1 MSSFLELKDLKVHFP
16 IRGGIFN
23 TIQDWVY
30 AVDGVDMIIEEGK
43 TYGLVGESGSGKTT
57 IGKAIIGLEPI
68 TSGQVLY
75 NGVDVTNKARSR
87 KSEYAD
93 YNKDIQMIFQDSTSS
108 LNPKKRIRDIIAE
121 PMRNYFNYTDAE
133 EMNEVIRLLEIV
145 GLNEDA
151 IYRYPHEFSGGQRQ
165 RIGVARAVASSP
177 KLIIADE
184 PTSAL
189 DLSVQA
195 QVLNFMRR
203 IQDEYGLSYLFISH
217 DLSVV
222 KYMADD
228 IAIMHRGRFVE
239 RGLKEKIFEDPQHIY
254 TRRLL
259 SAIPQ
264 IDALNRDKHKAERQA
279 VERAYQEQQ
288 NQYYAETGR
297 VYDLQTFDD
306 NHWVALN
313 PKDIA
318 HSSNSSVNEQSEG
331 GN

>member
-1 MSSFLELKDLKVHFP
+1 MSFLELKDLKVHFP

-57 IGKAIIGLEPI
+57 IGKAIIGLEGV
-68 TSGQVLY
+68 TDGQVIY

-87 KSEYAD
+87 RAEYKD

-108 LNPKKRIRDIIAE
+108 LNPKKRIKDIIAE
-121 PMRNYFNYTDAE
+121 PMRNYFDYTKNE
-133 EMNEVIRLLEIV
+133 ERDEVIRLLEIV

-239 RGLKEKIFEDPQHIY
+239 RGAKEKIFKNPQHIY

-264 IDALNRDKHKAERQA
+264 IDPLNRDQHKVERQA
-279 VERAYQEQQ
+279 VEKEYHEQQ
-288 NQYYAETGR
+288 IHYYSENGR
-297 VYDLQTFDD
+297 VYDLQTFDTE
-306 NHWVALN
+306 HWVALN
-313 PKDIA
+313 PEDKNNT
-318 HSSNSSVNEQSEG
+318 SNVLKTQQSEG
-331 GN
+331 GK